1 MAHPEEP
8 ANQPGEGLLH
18 MKIFKHIN
26 TSPLV
31 VNRPHF
37 FKVSCKGISLGGF
50 FVSAVADVIRQ
61 SGEGRLKFKRDMIEL
76 GRRYSANTLPRKEIE
91 WRLRDVFY
99 ERDVKISSD
108 VICSLTDSLYDAREL
123 IANKGEKRL
132 HRIHGFFDSMTGA
145 PIKPAGE
152 SLVDKLVSDHIREM
166 LPDSKGLL
174 IGPHASVLESQ
185 APHTL
190 LEIVEHDP
198 KQCEYIQRHL
208 NGLGYESDGLDVR
221 RYIKSNESKAVCLYE
236 CDARMYLTGASAL
249 GYNWISDHNAAL
261 VYSLNRLDVL
271 NLMLNC
277 LQPGSN
283 MMVSVPSQHDARAG
297 ICFNVI
303 DFMRVLEKSK
313 VSFSLV
319 GLTVIA
325 AFKEPGSDKV
335 IEVARSTSLSLD
347 DDVTPWDVAYLVEQ
361 SVGGGS
367 LERLVFFCSKNT
379 KI

>member
-1 MAHPEEP
+1 
-8 ANQPGEGLLH
+8 

-61 SGEGRLKFKRDMIEL
+61 SGMGKLKFTRNMIEL
-76 GRRYSANTLPRKEIE
+76 GRRYSINTLTRADIE
-91 WRLRDVFY
+91 WRLRDVLY
-99 ERDVKISSD
+99 EKDVKISSD
-108 VICSLTDSLYDAREL
+108 VICSLADSLYDAREL
-123 IANKGEKRL
+123 IVNKSERHM
-132 HRIHGFFDSMTGA
+132 HRIHDFFDSVTGGV
-145 PIKPAGE
+145 IKPIGG
-152 SLVDKLVSDHIREM
+152 SLVDKMASDHIRKM
-166 LPDSKGLL
+166 LPDSKCLL
-174 IGPHASVLESQ
+174 IGPHVLVLENQ
-185 APHTL
+185 APNTL
-190 LEIVEHDP
+190 LDVVEHDP
-198 KQCEYIQRHL
+198 KQCEYIGRRL
-208 NGLGYESDGLDVR
+208 NELGYESDGLDVR
-221 RYIKSNESKAVCLYE
+221 RYIKSNESKAICLYE
-236 CDARMYLTGASAL
+236 CDARMYLTGVSAL

-277 LQPGSN
+277 LRPDSN
-283 MMVSVPSQHDARAG
+283 MMVSVSSQHDARAG

-303 DFMRVLEKSK
+303 DFMRVLEKSN